1 MGQNAFDCTNCSR
14 RTPATK
20 HFSVG
25 RSPAMLVLHLKR
37 FDGHTKL
44 QQHVRFPLRGLDLAR
59 FSSSSSSSS
68 SSSFSSSSSSSSSSS
83 TTSTSSSM
91 GNPAQ
96 DSDNR
101 TYDLCGLI
109 VHRGTSVHNGHYMA
123 YVMPSPT
130 QKRWFLCND
139 ATVTPTS
146 AHIVLEQQAYVLL
159 YRRSPQSDGH
169 ELRARQDEGRRQH
182 VLKYLY
188 GKPMPTLPV
197 VEPVCFI
204 SSYWLKKYDLG
215 LETGPPSNACVLC
228 KHGHLLSHERKCLKL
243 AVDQG
248 LLTARPVVPIPI
260 RLWEWLSSR
269 PPLSTSSSS
278 AAATAANATSSCA
291 MLRRQ
296 DTEGQC
302 RACAEEGR
310 IFTAQR
316 QTEVDYFDFLTTD
329 CVAEGE
335 NSDGFWY
342 IIDAAWMRR
351 WQTWF
356 YNTRRV
362 PPTILVELNN

>member
-1 MGQNAFDCTNCSR
+1 
-14 RTPATK
+14 
-20 HFSVG
+20 
-25 RSPAMLVLHLKR
+25 
-37 FDGHTKL
+37 
-44 QQHVRFPLRGLDLAR
+44 
-59 FSSSSSSSS
+59 
-68 SSSFSSSSSSSSSSS
+68 
-83 TTSTSSSM
+83 M

-362 PPTILVELNN
+362 PLADQIGREQYGYDEDVLGVAPPGPITNYKLLVESDGPPRPGLQPGVHFRGVNKGVWDFLARMHGGGPVIRKKRLDLYDASSG